1 MEACAILLETAGNP
15 RSFVGI
21 TDQERFGVVMLYSW
35 KKLSLFSLFFLL
47 ILCFSFSFSPPPG
60 FG

>member
-15 RSFVGI
+15 RSFGGI

-35 KKLSLFSLFFLL
+35 KKLSLFFLL
-47 ILCFSFSFSPPPG
+47 ILCFSFSFSPSPG